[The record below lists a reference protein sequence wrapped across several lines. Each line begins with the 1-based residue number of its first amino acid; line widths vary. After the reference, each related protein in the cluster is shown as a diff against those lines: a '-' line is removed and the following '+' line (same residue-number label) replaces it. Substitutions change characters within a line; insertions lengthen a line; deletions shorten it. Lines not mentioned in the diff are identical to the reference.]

1 MMMKRKNL
9 NNMNHQESNCLTTNK
24 FIMEKFSEIVLK
36 NGVHIYSN
44 LYKYFEFTRV
54 FLGI

>member
-1 MMMKRKNL
+1 
-9 NNMNHQESNCLTTNK
+9 MNHQESNCLTTNK